1 MARMNFDASAV
12 ELPEGE
18 YTSKYDEPVPDGSYL
33 AEIVDQDEKEN
44 SKKSGRFV
52 HVKWEIAEGEHLGR
66 WIPEWINYIHKHS
79 EVTQRIGEQQ
89 LKKLCDALGIDK
101 VSDTDELQGKRAII
115 TVGTDKNDKSRNV
128 VFAYEPVQQSA
139 PAPAPKTESEAPAS
153 RPWNK

>member
-1 MARMNFDASAV
+1 MAKMNFDASAV
-12 ELPEGE
+12 ELPDDE
-18 YTSKYDEPVPDGSYL
+18 YTSKYDIPVPEGSYL

-44 SKKSGRFV
+44 SKKSGRLV

-66 WIPEWINYIHKHS
+66 WVPEWINYIHKS

-89 LKKLCDALGIDK
+89 LKKLCNALGIDK

-115 TVGTDKNDKSRNV
+115 TVGTDKNDDSRNV
-128 VFAYEPVQQSA
+128 VFNYAPVQQSA
-139 PAPAPKTESEAPAS
+139 PTPAPEAEAPAS

>member
-12 ELPEGE
+12 ELPDGE
-18 YTSKYDEPVPDGSYL
+18 YTSKYDIPVPEGSYL

-44 SKKSGRFV
+44 SKKSGRLV

-66 WIPEWINYIHKHS
+66 WVPEWINYIHNSKDA
-79 EVTQRIGEQQ
+79 QRIGEQQ
-89 LKKLCDALGIDK
+89 LKKLCNALGIDK

-115 TVGTDKNDKSRNV
+115 TVGIDKNDDSRNV
-128 VFAYEPVQQSA
+128 VFDYAPVQQSA
-139 PAPAPKTESEAPAS
+139 PTPTPEAEAPAS

>member
-12 ELPEGE
+12 ELPDGE
-18 YTSKYDEPVPDGSYL
+18 YTSKYDIPVPDGSYL

-44 SKKSGRFV
+44 SKKSGRLV

-66 WIPEWINYIHKHS
+66 WVPEWINYIHNSKDA
-79 EVTQRIGEQQ
+79 QRIGEQQ
-89 LKKLCDALGIDK
+89 LKKLCNALGIDK

-115 TVGTDKNDKSRNV
+115 TVGTDKNDDSRNV
-128 VFAYEPVQQSA
+128 VFDYAPVQQSA
-139 PAPAPKTESEAPAS
+139 PTPTPEAEAPAT

>member
-1 MARMNFDASAV
+1 MAKMNFDASAV
-12 ELPEGE
+12 ELPDDE
-18 YTSKYDEPVPDGSYL
+18 YTSKYDIPVPEGSYL

-44 SKKSGRFV
+44 SKKSGRLV

-66 WIPEWINYIHKHS
+66 WVPEWINYIHKS

-89 LKKLCDALGIDK
+89 LKKLCNALGIDK

-115 TVGTDKNDKSRNV
+115 TVGTDKNDDSRNV
-128 VFAYEPVQQSA
+128 VFSYAPVQQSA
-139 PAPAPKTESEAPAS
+139 PTPTPEAEAPAS